1 MKPAV
6 SLRLEDFPRAL
17 AWSPDAA
24 LLAVALGNGRV
35 ARLHALSGERLADLP
50 AHAGGVLALAWSPD
64 GRTLATGG
72 EDGRLIFW
80 DAATGSAR
88 SEARPGGRAWV
99 EHLAWSPGGDALAA
113 AAGRQLGCWLADGT
127 PQESPAPLAGTITAL
142 AWRPDGGAV
151 AAATYGAVTQFRP
164 GETAPLEV
172 LAWKSAY
179 VSLAWSG
186 DGRHLVAGTQESNL
200 IYWPLPFR
208 DEEPLHMSG
217 YAAKVKQLGFDARS
231 RFLATGGGEIV
242 TVWDMAGR
250 GPAGTRPLQLEGHGA
265 RVTALAWQRR
275 GQMLATGA
283 LDGSLW
289 LWNPAAGEAGL
300 AARRDGPEITALAW
314 SPDDRRLA
322 VATADGTVF
331 IAA

>member
-1 MKPAV
+1 
-6 SLRLEDFPRAL
+6 L
-17 AWSPDAA
+17 AWSPA
-24 LLAVALGNGRV
+24 
-35 ARLHALSGERLADLP
+35 GE
-50 AHAGGVLALAWSPD
+50 V
-64 GRTLATGG
+64 
-72 EDGRLIFW
+72 
-80 DAATGSAR
+80 
-88 SEARPGGRAWV
+88 
-99 EHLAWSPGGDALAA
+99 LAA
-113 AAGRQLGCWLADGT
+113 AAGRQLAFLRADGT
-127 PQESPAPLAGTITAL
+127 ALAGPPALGGTVAAL

-151 AAATYGAVTQFRP
+151 AAAGYGVVTQFRP

-172 LAWKSAY
+172 LDWKSAY

-200 IYWPLPFR
+200 ICWPLPFQ
-208 DEEPLHMSG
+208 DEQPLHMSG

-231 RFLATGGGEIV
+231 RFLATGGGESV

-283 LDGSLW
+283 QDGSLW

-300 AARRDGPEITALAW
+300 PARRDGPEITALAF
-314 SPDDRRLA
+314 SPDDRSLA
-322 VATADGTVF
+322 VATAGGTVF
-331 IAA
+331 IAT